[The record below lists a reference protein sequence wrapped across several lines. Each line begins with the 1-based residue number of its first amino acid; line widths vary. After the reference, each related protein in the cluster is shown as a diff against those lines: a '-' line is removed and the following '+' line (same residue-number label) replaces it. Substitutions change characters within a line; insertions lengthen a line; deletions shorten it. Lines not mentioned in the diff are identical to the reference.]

1 MAIEDLRVI
10 GNVLYERRSDGL
22 LYPVRQVAG
31 QTPAQSQ
38 PQAPQGLLSGI
49 PELGRMVNTLGT
61 FNQMFNPVEGIG
73 QSMDASRRMVAPDT
87 STMDRLAALGDM
99 LSGVAGVTAPIGAA
113 VRAGTPA
120 AVALMEGLLGG
131 SPTVTAARDTARA
144 AGRGFVER
152 MNQPGPVP
160 TMGSNFAN
168 LLGDV
173 GEASTGI
180 RAYQGSPHDFA
191 AERLVR
197 MPDGSTQYMV
207 GAPDVLP
214 NVPAGAEVLQ
224 DFPMGRVRMD
234 KINTGEGA
242 QGYGYGAYAA
252 ENETIGRTYRDKVSA
267 MQGKSATVE
276 GRNINWDNP
285 YETAAF
291 EVMRHGGD
299 REAAA
304 KFYENTFR
312 NSDVPSIIRS
322 GVALPEVKSPGRM
335 YELNINA
342 DPNAMLD
349 WDNPL
354 GQQSDAVRAA
364 FSSLGT
370 PERLASVKGENA
382 YRALQDQSGAMDWP
396 VGASLAERNA
406 VRQTASENVRQKLL
420 EAGIP
425 GIKYLDQGSRGAGA
439 GSRNYVVFD
448 ENLISI
454 VRKYGIAGAAAMLGV
469 SAVDVKEAM
478 ARGQPQQGLLS
489 MGSK

>member
-61 FNQMFNPVEGIG
+61 FNQMLNPVEGIG
-73 QSMDASRRMVAPDT
+73 QSMDASRRMVAPDA

-120 AVALMEGLLGG
+120 AIALMEGLLGG

-180 RAYQGSPHDFA
+180 RAYHTTQEPFEAYDWS
-191 AERLVR
+191 RLGV
-197 MPDGSTQYMV
+197 
-207 GAPDVLP
+207 
-214 NVPAGAEVLQ
+214 
-224 DFPMGRVRMD
+224 
-234 KINTGEGA
+234 NTGYNTSGMTGLEDWAANLAKIGPWA
-242 QGYGYGAYAA
+242 HEAPLSSKMGGYDLP
-252 ENETIGRTYRDKVSA
+252 IDIS
-267 MQGKSATVE
+267 GKGKKFKSLDALERSVVK
-276 GRNINWDNP
+276 
-285 YETAAF
+285 A
-291 EVMRHGGD
+291 GGP
-299 REAAA
+299 EQ
-304 KFYENTFR
+304 FR
-312 NSDVPSIIRS
+312 NKLVSEGFGHIR
-322 GVALPEVKSPGRM
+322 VADEEFKGTSFVGLSPESFAV
-335 YELNINA
+335 NA
-342 DPNAMLD
+342 P
-349 WDNPL
+349 
-354 GQQSDAVRAA
+354 R
-364 FSSLGT
+364 
-370 PERLASVKGENA
+370 E
-382 YRALQDQSGAMDWP
+382 
-396 VGASLAERNA
+396 
-406 VRQTASENVRQKLL
+406 
-420 EAGIP
+420 
-425 GIKYLDQGSRGAGA
+425 
-439 GSRNYVVFD
+439 
-448 ENLISI
+448 
-454 VRKYGIAGAAAMLGV
+454 
-469 SAVDVKEAM
+469 
-478 ARGQPQQGLLS
+478 GQPQQGLLS